1 MSFAAAECINWCAGS
16 AHGLGILEKVLG
28 HFVIRI
34 KGTGRMA
41 FLLKTNLFES
51 RHPANAGIRC
61 DSCFASKTKDIGSRL
76 PRGWRQASAI
86 RIRNIH

>member
-41 FLLKTNLFES
+41 FTQGQSVRKSPS
-51 RHPANAGIRC
+51 RE
-61 DSCFASKTKDIGSRL
+61 
-76 PRGWRQASAI
+76 RG
-86 RIRNIH
+86 NPV